1 MAVLVWVTTGIAL
14 WHFTVFLP
22 DRWWA
27 GIVGAFIG
35 AALGAMV
42 TGAIGQ
48 IITGD
53 SIGQTGIETM
63 LFAIP
68 GTALGLALVYAIGV
82 RQEETHALADPA

>member
-1 MAVLVWVTTGIAL
+1 MALLVWFTTGVAL

-35 AALGAMV
+35 AATGAMI

-48 IITGD
+48 IITGA
-53 SIGQTGIETM
+53 SIGSTGIETV

-68 GTALGLALVYAIGV
+68 GTALGLAVIYAIGV
-82 RQEETHALADPA
+82 RQEADRLAEPA

>member
-1 MAVLVWVTTGIAL
+1 MAALVWFTTGVAL

-22 DRWWA
+22 DRFWS

-35 AALGAMV
+35 AAIGAMI

-48 IITGD
+48 ILTGD
-53 SIGQTGIETM
+53 SIGQTGIETV

-68 GTALGLALVYAIGV
+68 GTALGLYVMYLIGV
-82 RQEETHALADPA
+82 RQERAAGLEPA